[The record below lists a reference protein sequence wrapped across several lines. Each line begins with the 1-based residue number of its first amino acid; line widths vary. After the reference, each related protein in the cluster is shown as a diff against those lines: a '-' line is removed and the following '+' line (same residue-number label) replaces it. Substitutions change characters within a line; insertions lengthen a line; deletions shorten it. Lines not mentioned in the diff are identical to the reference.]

1 MSSKDT
7 AGSCVCII
15 ANRIKE
21 ISAKQFK
28 NSGTELSG

>member
-1 MSSKDT
+1 MFPKGTAVSS
-7 AGSCVCII
+7 VYII

-21 ISAKQFK
+21 ISAKLFK